1 MHQLCWP
8 VPLLCLRAEMEVKT
22 GIFTNKFDVRK
33 MFCTQESVHPFNLI
47 NLVIEKH
54 ELWPKHTLLR
64 EIKMLH

>member
-1 MHQLCWP
+1 
-8 VPLLCLRAEMEVKT
+8 MEVKT